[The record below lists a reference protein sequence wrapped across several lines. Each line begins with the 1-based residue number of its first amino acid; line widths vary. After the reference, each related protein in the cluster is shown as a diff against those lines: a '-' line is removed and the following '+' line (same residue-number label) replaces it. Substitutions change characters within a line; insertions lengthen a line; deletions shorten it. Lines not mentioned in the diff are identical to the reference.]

1 MDPATTLTR
10 SELQTFLR
18 LGAYSVSAAALFLAL
33 GYPLA
38 AQLGGAAWV
47 DALPW
52 GLACALLGSLA
63 AAVAPARAARSAA
76 QTLAAAVL
84 ANLVIRFFLALTL
97 ALLLRAA
104 APVDADALLIWV
116 GLAQT
121 ALLIV
126 DAAVLCGWTREVTGA
141 TC

>member
-1 MDPATTLTR
+1 MNPATTLTR

-18 LGAYSVSAAALFLAL
+18 LGAYSVSTAALFLAIS
-33 GYPLA
+33 YPLA
-38 AQLGGAAWV
+38 AKYGGVAWV

-52 GLACALLGSLA
+52 GLACALLGSLVA
-63 AAVAPARAARSAA
+63 AIAPARAVRSPA

-84 ANLVIRFFLALTL
+84 ANLVIRFIVALTL

-104 APVDADALLIWV
+104 APVDGDALLIWV

-121 ALLIV
+121 ALLVV
-126 DAAVLCGWTREVTGA
+126 DSVVLCGWTREVTGA